1 MIKICLERFDFALEG
16 NFIIRPLYFTFN
28 QNLFQESR
36 KNIFTQ
42 IIHNVSVLT
51 SFVFNRWIYHN
62 RAFPHDWTK
71 SCRRVCYSSWLKS
84 LMQMFECFR
93 VDQIRKQSL
102 YMYCQL
108 LQRRSSGKYSR
119 NKFYKIIFIFNVL
132 HNIEEHWFVIH
143 IFEEFF
149 KSLSNAIH

>member
-1 MIKICLERFDFALEG
+1 MALKMIKICLERFDFALEG

-42 IIHNVSVLT
+42 IIYNVSVLT

-108 LQRRSSGKYSR
+108 LQCRSSGKYSR
-119 NKFYKIIFIFNVL
+119 NKFYKIVR
-132 HNIEEHWFVIH
+132 
-143 IFEEFF
+143 
-149 KSLSNAIH
+149 KLSCDYE

>member
-1 MIKICLERFDFALEG
+1 MMKICLERFDFALEG

-93 VDQIRKQSL
+93 VDQIREQSL
-102 YMYCQL
+102 LMHCQL
-108 LQRRSSGKYSR
+108 RPSRKYSR
-119 NKFYKIIFIFNVL
+119 ITFYKIFWLIVQSF
-132 HNIEEHWFVIH
+132 
-143 IFEEFF
+143 
-149 KSLSNAIH
+149 